1 MVKRTKPEET
11 LVVVLK
17 EIEGEEEVGILVGE
31 EVRLTPKPS
40 STGPK
45 GTIFY
50 NSNDD
55 HIYVATE

>member
-1 MVKRTKPEET
+1 MVKRIKPEET
-11 LVVVLK
+11 VSGGH
-17 EIEGEEEVGILVGE
+17 EGEEDGEGNILVGE